1 MIKILLWS
9 SCWNHQ
15 ALKCPI
21 FFHKTFWIWVGSSPP
36 RFTTMRLLFENGV
49 LSFLSLQGA
58 KAAVG
63 NMLKTRRSKEKERAT
78 KILQF
83 RKKSRIWRY
92 RKYNSQENLV
102 LLIVNDPK
110 GMIFFDFRKDL
121 LSLGILKKSQLPLAL
136 RFGSFKRNA
145 QGWMIRCFQ
154 WNRGKT
160 WYHPPIIQH
169 RPREVPTDLKVWIL
183 FNLTSTSIQKLPFWE
198 VSSNTLRGI
207 WRLLLTPL
215 IVGAPEVF
223 LQSDNSSEPEV
234 DLSYKKNTSIFDL

>member
-1 MIKILLWS
+1 MSHLFPQNAPGFGWDQPPQVYHNEASFWKWS
-9 SCWNHQ
+9 SV
-15 ALKCPI
+15 I
-21 FFHKTFWIWVGSSPP
+21 FESAGRESGRWEYAEDTTFQ
-36 RFTTMRLLFENGV
+36 R
-49 LSFLSLQGA
+49 
-58 KAAVG
+58 
-63 NMLKTRRSKEKERAT
+63 KERAT
-78 KILQF
+78 KIIQF

-110 GMIFFDFRKDL
+110 GMRFFDFRKDL
-121 LSLGILKKSQLPLAL
+121 LSFGILKKSQLPLAL

-223 LQSDNSSEPEV
+223 LQTDNSSEP
-234 DLSYKKNTSIFDL
+234 